1 MTVPDQEPRL
11 SNRANLLVIGLGV
24 ALLLAAFGVILY
36 ALTTRSRDAVVDADF
51 IEINS
56 PINGRLMELS
66 EDMGAEVRAG
76 APLALVQNSRASKAD
91 VQALRTAL
99 DTAEAAL
106 LRSTRELE
114 EQQKLMSEFQLDAR
128 SQQQLE
134 RARSSNELDELKA
147 DLARERQE
155 LGFAE
160 RNLARQEQLYRDG
173 AVAQNVVDRARTSV
187 ETNREQVRA
196 LQARIRAQSNRVE
209 AAERNLNLDRTR
221 GGTDPLPRLQD
232 ARLRLAQLKGEH
244 DAAERRVKGLEAQLE
259 TANTLYKQQSDVWL
273 DAPIDAV
280 IWRVLARVGDTLRA
294 DQPVLRLVNCRTRW
308 VTTYVSEADLK
319 RLKIGSRTRIDLI
332 GEELDLRGKVDLIR
346 SGVGRLSGSND
357 EPVPLPINLA
367 RESQVRVRIDS
378 DVPAPPRKLC
388 FVGYSARVI
397 FL

>member
-1 MTVPDQEPRL
+1 
-11 SNRANLLVIGLGV
+11 
-24 ALLLAAFGVILY
+24 
-36 ALTTRSRDAVVDADF
+36 
-51 IEINS
+51 
-56 PINGRLMELS
+56 
-66 EDMGAEVRAG
+66 
-76 APLALVQNSRASKAD
+76 VQNSRASKAD

-114 EQQKLMSEFQLDAR
+114 EQQTLITEFQLDAR
-128 SQQQLE
+128 NQQQLE
-134 RARSSNELDELKA
+134 RARSSNELDQLKA

-160 RNLARQEQLYRDG
+160 RDLARQEQLFRAG

-187 ETNREQVRA
+187 ETNREQMRA
-196 LQARIRAQSNRVE
+196 LQARIRAQTNRVE
-209 AAERNLNLDRTR
+209 AADRNLNLDRTR
-221 GGTDPLPRLQD
+221 SGTDPLPRLQD

-259 TANTLYKQQSDVWL
+259 TANTLYKQDSDVWL
-273 DAPIDAV
+273 DAPIEAV
-280 IWRVLARVGDTLRA
+280 IWRVLARVGDTLRV
-294 DQPVLRLVNCRTRW
+294 DQPVLKLVNCRTRW
-308 VTTYVSEADLK
+308 VNTYVSEADLK
-319 RLKIGSRTRIDLI
+319 RLTIGSRARIDLI

-346 SGVGRLSGSND
+346 SGVGRVSGSSD

-367 RESQVRVRIDS
+367 RQSQVRVRIDS